1 MTETAKAILAYVTD
15 EPGSTR
21 RDLES
26 ETGLSW
32 DDVRDAVAELAALY
46 RITISEKGAIR
57 IATPPVLSR
66 RPFPA
71 KARKALDGFP
81 NRFRVAAAMEGRDWF
96 TPVDAQ
102 KEIGATNAAVNVAL
116 YDMMRRKVVERMP
129 RDAGRPGFGKW
140 QYRLISSKE
149 NADG

>member
-102 KEIGATNAAVNVAL
+102 REIGATNAAVNVAL
-116 YDMMRRKVVERMP
+116 YDMMRRNVVERMP

-140 QYRLISSKE
+140 QYRLIPAKE
-149 NADG
+149 NANG